1 MCLCKEHTAN
11 NDKLNIFYVIY
22 VCFLIDIIIQMSSTL
37 KTNKYY
43 KTFSSNNNDTGKV
56 VLHHPKHHCS
66 YVLHTTFIT

>member
-1 MCLCKEHTAN
+1 MFT
-11 NDKLNIFYVIY
+11 I
-22 VCFLIDIIIQMSSTL
+22 LIDIIIQMSSTL